1 MERSGER
8 VPAGHRAEPERRIGA
23 LFLCVY
29 FPDAREAHRRVAG
42 RVPQSVVAGPA
53 FRDRECELWGD
64 AYGGAPVSRG
74 DRADAERAGTRSI
87 VWAGALLFIAN
98 LCFNRTLGGCG
109 E

>member
-74 DRADAERAGTRSI
+74 DRADAERAGTRST
-87 VWAGALLFIAN
+87 ARPRPLLFLPN
-98 LCFNRTLGGCG
+98 LCLNRTSSACG
-109 E
+109 